1 MDYLNKTLGIGKV
14 YVSGDNC
21 TFIVSKLEEIQ
32 AIVDLLSNRPLNSTK
47 YLNFLDFKKALDL
60 YKNFKMTED
69 VSSEIMKLKEKMN
82 SKRTEFEMPYSHK
95 PLITKHWL
103 LGFVEGEGSFSVRR
117 ESNKFEI
124 LFSLSQSYK
133 DEVLMDAIKEFFEN
147 LSGDDTSDVVKKSL
161 YKPKGI
167 KHKQV
172 IQLVITQTNYIK
184 NVLIPFF
191 CSLEWYSKKEL
202 DFQDWVTI
210 FKLKERGH
218 HYQEEGLRVL
228 SDITNQMNNYR
239 LSTNSSDIKVDRDK
253 LLKDVKKLLEGSSNY
268 EIVGDRKIIKSLNR
282 LVGVGKQVN
291 IQLEEQDGTV
301 VKTFFSVSDC
311 AKFFNASRTLIYS
324 RILKNK
330 PILFG
335 DKYVYIKKN

>member
-1 MDYLNKTLGIGKV
+1 
-14 YVSGDNC
+14 
-21 TFIVSKLEEIQ
+21 
-32 AIVDLLSNRPLNSTK
+32 
-47 YLNFLDFKKALDL
+47 
-60 YKNFKMTED
+60 
-69 VSSEIMKLKEKMN
+69 
-82 SKRTEFEMPYSHK
+82 
-95 PLITKHWL
+95 
-103 LGFVEGEGSFSVRR
+103 
-117 ESNKFEI
+117 
-124 LFSLSQSYK
+124 
-133 DEVLMDAIKEFFEN
+133 MDAIKEFFEN

-311 AKFFNASRTLIYS
+311 AKFFNASRTLIYN

-335 DKYVYIKKN
+335 VYIKKNEFLAVDYY